1 MGLQCRNTKI
11 LFGPKLSEG
20 LNKRGQG
27 WNPVNG
33 NTLGGEVGI
42 NEEGLF
48 RLFWFRWR
56 TFTKQ
61 PRLHCERVIT
71 RNIYREKNGGK
82 GEAYSRDSRKY

>member
-27 WNPVNG
+27 WNPVR
-33 NTLGGEVGI
+33 I

-61 PRLHCERVIT
+61 PRLHCERVIN
-71 RNIYREKNGGK
+71 RNIYGEKNGGK